1 MASTIK
7 VDKVR
12 GAASTEVKLDG
23 NLDVNGNSIVSASDG
38 NIAITP
44 NGSGKVIVDGLSLP
58 TADGT
63 NGQFLKTD
71 GSGNISFGSV
81 SSDVSGDSSPQLGGD
96 LDVNGNS
103 IVSTSNAS
111 INITPNG
118 TGDVNLGA
126 DTVMV
131 GDNNVNAIVTT
142 QGTGDLTLST
152 NSGTNSGTIAIADGV
167 NGDISVTPNGTGKVI
182 LDGLSHPTSD
192 GSANQVLQT
201 DGSGNLSFA
210 TPGGG
215 KILQVVTVQKNDT
228 FSTSSTSDTTVT
240 GLTLDITP
248 SATTS
253 KIAIFLNLTAC
264 MGHYTDSNGQNSN
277 NRVDIFR
284 GSTNIVEDQITGQGS
299 RTGTLSQHGYR
310 GAGGSVEGLAYSL
323 IDSPSSTSQQTYTV
337 KVKARSSTIF
347 VNKHSDDSSNN
358 ASHTPRGIS
367 TLTCMEI
374 GA

>member
-7 VDKVR
+7 VDKIR
-12 GAASTEVKLDG
+12 GSASTEVKLDG
-23 NLDVNGNSIVSASDG
+23 NLDVNGNSIVSASNG

-58 TADGT
+58 TADGS

-81 SSDVSGDSSPQLGGD
+81 SSDLSGDSSPQLGGD

-103 IVSTSNAS
+103 IVSTSNAN

-126 DTVMV
+126 DTVMI

-152 NSGTNSGTIAIADGV
+152 NSGTNSGTIAIADGA

-182 LDGLSHPTSD
+182 LDGISHPTAD
-192 GSANQVLQT
+192 GSANQFLKT
-201 DGSGNLSFA
+201 DGSGNLSFG

-215 KILQVVTVQKNDT
+215 KVLQVVHAQKNESFET
-228 FSTSSTSDTTVT
+228 TSSSFVVIT
-240 GLTLDITP
+240 GLTANITP
-248 SATTS
+248 SATSS
-253 KIAIFLNLTAC
+253 KILIMMSAPYSSTANAGMVSIFKGGSNLLDSLKGSNLGNRTAC
-264 MGHYTDSNGQNSN
+264 TTSAGNPEGGADEQMNNNS
-277 NRVDIFR
+277 
-284 GSTNIVEDQITGQGS
+284 
-299 RTGTLSQHGYR
+299 
-310 GAGGSVEGLAYSL
+310 YSI
-323 IDSPSSTSQQTYTV
+323 IDSPSSTSQLTYDIRVRGNGSTM
-337 KVKARSSTIF
+337 KINGNHNPDNIQQRPCSISSI
-347 VNKHSDDSSNN
+347 
-358 ASHTPRGIS
+358 
-367 TLTCMEI
+367 TLMEI